1 MDGLHL
7 HSVAGIANLLT
18 FYFLYL
24 AVTTSLILAAH
35 NPWRISFFLPELNY
49 FDVCLIDLDVSSLV
63 NNFFLKKIFAALVLI
78 NSLHLN

>member
-35 NPWRISFFLPELNY
+35 NLWRISFFP
-49 FDVCLIDLDVSSLV
+49 
-63 NNFFLKKIFAALVLI
+63 A
-78 NSLHLN
+78 